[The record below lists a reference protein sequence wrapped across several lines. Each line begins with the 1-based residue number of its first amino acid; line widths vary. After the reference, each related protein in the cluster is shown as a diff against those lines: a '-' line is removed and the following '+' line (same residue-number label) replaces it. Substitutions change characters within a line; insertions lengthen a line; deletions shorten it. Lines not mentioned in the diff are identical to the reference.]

1 VNIPFARHRAPNDFD
16 YINATDDLELTII
29 PHQIIIQLLQGP
41 SKTEFK
47 LRLLDHNFDLILQK
61 ICFYM
66 QSPVPQVH
74 YKQKFIYKFIIS
86 LIPFIFEKVKNI
98 ECSYLMLHC
107 DEIELLVHS
116 EMKNYLEMLAK
127 GIASLKQVADTRT
140 AENLL
145 TAFDGLLDSVREKL
159 GSGDGQQ
166 TPSQESSFISLQGRR
181 SSLQKDKDVE
191 MMDSENRRNED

>member
-1 VNIPFARHRAPNDFD
+1 MNIPFASQRAPNTFD
-16 YINATDDLELTII
+16 YIHATEDLELTII

-66 QSPVPQVH
+66 QSPIPQVH

-98 ECSYLMLHC
+98 ECSYLMLHFN
-107 DEIELLVHS
+107 EIELLVHS
-116 EMKNYLEMLAK
+116 EMKNYLEMLSK
-127 GIASLKQVADTRT
+127 GVAGLK
-140 AENLL
+140 
-145 TAFDGLLDSVREKL
+145 
-159 GSGDGQQ
+159 
-166 TPSQESSFISLQGRR
+166 
-181 SSLQKDKDVE
+181 
-191 MMDSENRRNED
+191 